1 MEREEQEMKNKK
13 VSSTLHQFISF
24 WRRNFLYGKKLF
36 TTMVAFAMVMGLA
49 GCAKG
54 SGNEPDAPIQIE
66 SSVIR
71 EERENKEDADASD
84 TQMQALLPENNG
96 GSVEKQTDAQLEEE
110 LKNYRQEREDM
121 IQETNGLVEGGS
133 PDEDNYSFDM
143 SGSFY
148 TSRFDTRETTEAY
161 AAARI
166 YVTDTLGLKP
176 STKMVTYMCID
187 PRILAIYDDE
197 DKGVAAG
204 YDSSNIFVCEYCNG
218 DGVWQYLILVRDG
231 KGGAWSVI
239 HDGSSYKE

>member
-1 MEREEQEMKNKK
+1 M
-13 VSSTLHQFISF
+13 
-24 WRRNFLYGKKLF
+24 RNQKFL
-36 TTMVAFAMVMGLA
+36 TAMVVCAMAMGMA
-49 GCAKG
+49 GCANE
-54 SGNEPDAPIQIE
+54 SGNGPAAPVQIE
-66 SSVIR
+66 ASAIS
-71 EERENKEDADASD
+71 EEKESKEDVKIPDTQVQEESQAQTPVSESNEGTVGGQADA
-84 TQMQALLPENNG
+84 E
-96 GSVEKQTDAQLEEE
+96 LEEE
-110 LKNYRQEREDM
+110 LKNYRKEREDM
-121 IQETNGLVEGGS
+121 IQEANGLVEGGS

-161 AAARI
+161 AAARV
-166 YVTDTLGLKP
+166 YVTDTLGIKP

-187 PRILAIYDDE
+187 PRVLAIYDDE

-231 KGGAWSVI
+231 KGSAWSVI

>member
-13 VSSTLHQFISF
+13 
-24 WRRNFLYGKKLF
+24 LF
-36 TTMVAFAMVMGLA
+36 TAMVIFAMVMGLE
-49 GCAKG
+49 GCEKE

-166 YVTDTLGLKP
+166 YVTDILGLKP

-187 PRILAIYDDE
+187 PRVLAIYDDE
-197 DKGVAAG
+197 NKGVAAG
-204 YDSSNIFVCEYCNG
+204 YDSSDIFICEYCNE

>member
-1 MEREEQEMKNKK
+1 MKNKK
-13 VSSTLHQFISF
+13 
-24 WRRNFLYGKKLF
+24 LF
-36 TTMVAFAMVMGLA
+36 TAMAAFAAAMGLA
-49 GCAKG
+49 ACAKE
-54 SGNEPDAPIQIE
+54 SGNEPDVPIQIE
-66 SSVIR
+66 SSVLR
-71 EERENKEDADASD
+71 EEMDSEEDADASD
-84 TQMQALLPENNG
+84 IEIQGESQMQTPIPQNNE
-96 GSVEKQTDAQLEEE
+96 GSMEERTDARLEEE

-121 IQETNGLVEGGS
+121 IQEANGLVEGGS

-166 YVTDTLGLKP
+166 YVTDTLGFRP

-187 PRILAIYDDE
+187 PRVLAIYDDE
-197 DKGVAAG
+197 EKGVAAG
-204 YDSSNIFVCEYCNG
+204 YDSSDIFVCEYCNG

-231 KGGAWSVI
+231 KGSAWSVI

>member
-1 MEREEQEMKNKK
+1 MKNQK
-13 VSSTLHQFISF
+13 
-24 WRRNFLYGKKLF
+24 LY
-36 TTMVAFAMVMGLA
+36 TAMAAFAVVMGLA
-49 GCAKG
+49 GCAKE
-54 SGNEPDAPIQIE
+54 SGNEPDAPIQIQ
-66 SSVIR
+66 SSAIG
-71 EERENKEDADASD
+71 EDASD
-84 TQMQALLPENNG
+84 AQIQGESQMQTPSPENKADSG
-96 GSVEKQTDAQLEEE
+96 EEQTDADLEEE

-121 IQETNGLVEGGS
+121 IQEANGLVEGGS

-166 YVTDTLGLKP
+166 YVTDTLGFKP

-187 PRILAIYDDE
+187 PRVLAIYDDE

-204 YDSSNIFVCEYCNG
+204 YDSSNIFVCEYCDE

-231 KGGAWSVI
+231 KGSAWSVI
-239 HDGSSYKE
+239 HDGSSYQE

>member
-1 MEREEQEMKNKK
+1 MKNKK
-13 VSSTLHQFISF
+13 
-24 WRRNFLYGKKLF
+24 LF
-36 TTMVAFAMVMGLA
+36 TAMVVFVMVTGLA
-49 GCAKG
+49 GCAKE

-66 SSVIR
+66 SSVLR
-71 EERENKEDADASD
+71 EEMDSEEDADASD
-84 TQMQALLPENNG
+84 IEIQGESQMQTPIPQNNE
-96 GSVEKQTDAQLEEE
+96 GSMEERTDARLEEE

-121 IQETNGLVEGGS
+121 IQEANGLVEGGS

>member
-1 MEREEQEMKNKK
+1 M
-13 VSSTLHQFISF
+13 
-24 WRRNFLYGKKLF
+24 RNAKFF
-36 TTMVAFAMVMGLA
+36 TAIMVCSIVVCLE
-49 GCAKG
+49 GCANEG
-54 SGNEPDAPIQIE
+54 GNEPNTPIQIE
-66 SSVIR
+66 SSAIR
-71 EERENKEDADASD
+71 DENKEYADVSD
-84 TQMQALLPENNG
+84 TWIQEEAHVQTPVPENNEDT
-96 GSVEKQTDAQLEEE
+96 VDEHTDSELEEE
-110 LKNYRQEREDM
+110 LKNYRREREDM
-121 IQETNGLVEGGS
+121 IQESNGLVEGGS

-148 TSRFDTRETTEAY
+148 ASQFDTREITEAY

-166 YVTDTLGLKP
+166 YVTDTLGIKP

-187 PRILAIYDDE
+187 PRVLAIYDDE

-231 KGGAWSVI
+231 KGSAWSVI